1 MSDGVTIIMTMD
13 IKPEMVNAI
22 AASFPEMLKDTAQRP
37 GFRNIRVVRNGNK
50 INLIEEWD
58 SEADYAAYF
67 AWRTERGDMDAIGS
81 MVNGVEKS
89 VWPTLIAA
97 VG

>member
-1 MSDGVTIIMTMD
+1 MADGVTIIVTMD
-13 IKPEMVNAI
+13 VKPEMVDAI
-22 AASFPEMLKDTAQRP
+22 AAGFPDMLKDTAQRP

-50 INLIEEWD
+50 INLIEQWD
-58 SEADYAAYF
+58 SEPDYAAYVT
-67 AWRTERGDMDAIGS
+67 WRTERGDMDALGS
-81 MVNGVEKS
+81 TVNGVETS